1 MLLSEADIRR
11 LRNAALRENSF
22 VVYDEK
28 GYARLRNVDGYCIF
42 YDKDEGGCKVY
53 RYRPLGC
60 RIYPVIYV
68 EEEGI
73 VIDRLCI
80 RGYTVSR
87 AELKRKGAIL
97 KKLLQRIDKEA
108 EERALHKNIKKP

>member
-11 LRNAALRENSF
+11 LRNAGFRENSF

-28 GYARLRNVDGYCIF
+28 GYARLRNVGGYCIF
-42 YDKDEGGCKVY
+42 YDKDESECKVY

-108 EERALHKNIKKP
+108 EKRVLHKNIKKP

>member
-11 LRNAALRENSF
+11 LRNAGFREDSF
-22 VVYDEK
+22 VVFDEK
-28 GYARLRNVDGYCIF
+28 GYARLQNVGGCCIF
-42 YDKDEGGCKVY
+42 YNKDEGGCKVY
-53 RYRPLGC
+53 GYRPLGC

-80 RGYTVSR
+80 RGYSVSK

-97 KKLLQRIDKEA
+97 RKLLQRIDKEA
-108 EERALHKNIKKP
+108 EERVLHKNIKKP